1 LVKNPYLDVEKKIMS
16 EISTTS
22 ETMENL
28 EILCD
33 VHGSRFPGTPGDLGS
48 VKFMV
53 EKLESYGIENVHT
66 QNYEIWGYER
76 GHATLEVTSPIKKE
90 FDVISL
96 PGSIS
101 GEVETTLVDLG
112 AGHPESYTKRK
123 DEIDGNIAMVSSKLP
138 LGIPRMHRSEKFNR
152 SVLAGAAG
160 WIFMN
165 HYPAYGPP
173 TGGLSSII
181 PAIGISY
188 EDGTFLQRLVKREG
202 EVKVRVKT
210 TDKNYPIESYNVIGD
225 IPGSMNT
232 KEHVI
237 TGCHY
242 DGHDISQGAHDPAS
256 GVAVVMEMARVINM
270 VKDKLKRRARF
281 ILFGAEETGL
291 YGSRHYVKTHQ
302 DELDD
307 CRFMLNLDSAGGA
320 GNKGLIFTGYPEL
333 YPLAGKWAKEMKTD
347 IPVFSRVSGA
357 SDHWP
362 FFQNRVPTANGGDPL
377 RTYTGRGYGHT
388 KYDTLDKIELKYLR
402 LASANYSR
410 ILFRA
415 ANEEN
420 WPVKRKTQEEV
431 DALVKASMPQ
441 DAVDLRGM
449 VLDYVKAMDSPHPD
463 TEAWLKRQG

>member
-1 LVKNPYLDVEKKIMS
+1 LVKNPYLDVDKKIMS
-16 EISTTS
+16 EISTSS
-22 ETMENL
+22 ETMENM

-53 EKLESYGIENVHT
+53 EKLESYGVENVHT
-66 QNYEIWGYER
+66 QSYEIFGFKR

-96 PGSIS
+96 PGSIA
-101 GEVETTLVDLG
+101 GEIETTLVDLG
-112 AGHPESYTKRK
+112 AGHPESYTNRK

-138 LGIPRMHRSEKFNR
+138 LGITRMHRSEKFNR
-152 SVLAGAAG
+152 SVLAGAKG

-173 TGGLSSII
+173 TGGISSII

-202 EVKVRVKT
+202 EVKVRIKT
-210 TDKNYPIESYNVIGD
+210 TDKNMPVESYNVIGD
-225 IPGSMNT
+225 IPGTKEN

-242 DGHDISQGAHDPAS
+242 DGHDISQGAQDPAS

-270 VKDKLKRRARF
+270 VKDRLKMRARF

-307 CRFMLNLDSAGGA
+307 CRFMLNLDSGGSA

-333 YPLAGKWAKEMKTD
+333 YPLAGKWAEEMKTD

-362 FFQNRVPTANGGDPL
+362 FFLNRVPTANGGDPL

-415 ANEEN
+415 ANEEV
-420 WPVKRKTQEEV
+420 WPLKRKTQAEIDEMV
-431 DALVKASMPQ
+431 RASQPQ
-441 DAVDLRGM
+441 DAVNLRQM
-449 VLDYVKAMDSPHPD
+449 VVDYVRGWNELHPD
-463 TEAWLKRQG
+463 TEAWLKRRG